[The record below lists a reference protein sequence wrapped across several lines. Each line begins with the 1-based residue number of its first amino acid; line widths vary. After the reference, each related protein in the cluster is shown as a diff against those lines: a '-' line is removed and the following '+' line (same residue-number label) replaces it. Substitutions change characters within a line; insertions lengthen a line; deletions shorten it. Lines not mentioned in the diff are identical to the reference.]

1 MSYIRCENLV
11 KIYQNNDIETFALQ
25 GLNLIV
31 QKGELMSIVG
41 VSGSGKSTLMNV
53 LGGLDRPSAGQVWVD
68 SSNLLTMSDAEL
80 TRYRNSDVGFV
91 WQQGSRNLI
100 HYLSVLENV
109 QLPMTLSGKTGRNK
123 RQRAEELL
131 EAVGLS
137 HRTKHHL
144 SELSGG
150 EQQRVAIAVALA
162 NEPKILL
169 ADEPTGE
176 LDTATALQI
185 YEVFQN
191 LNQQFNMT
199 TIIVSHD
206 PGIAQHVQRVVNI
219 RDGQIATETVRR
231 RRNNNGNKKDA
242 AEEGEEEHLEE
253 RTVLDMA
260 NRLHIPKE
268 YLEQYNIERYVQ
280 IELVEDGILIK
291 RAESDGDEEVATTS
305 DDVQQTA
312 SGLRGLFNRWRQREN

>member
-68 SSNLLTMSDAEL
+68 QSNLLTMSDAEL

-123 RQRAEELL
+123 RQRAEDLL

-137 HRTKHHL
+137 HRRGHRL

-191 LNQQFNMT
+191 LNKQFEMT

-231 RRNNNGNKKDA
+231 RRVNGASADS
-242 AEEGEEEHLEE
+242 AEAEEEEHLEE
-253 RTVLDMA
+253 RTVLDAA

-268 YLEQYNIERYVQ
+268 YLEQYEIERYVQ
-280 IELVEDGILIK
+280 IELIEEGILIK
-291 RAESDGDEEVATTS
+291 RAESDGDEEFGEDTAAEQKSAT
-305 DDVQQTA
+305 
-312 SGLRGLFNRWRQREN
+312 GLRGFLNRWRSREN

>member
-25 GLNLIV
+25 GLNLSV

-68 SSNLLTMSDAEL
+68 QSNLLSMSDAEL
-80 TRYRNSDVGFV
+80 TRYRSSDVGFV

-123 RQRAEELL
+123 RRRAEQLL

-137 HRTKHHL
+137 HRRGHRL

-176 LDTATALQI
+176 LDTDTALQI
-185 YEVFQN
+185 YQVFQN
-191 LNQQFNMT
+191 LNKQFEMT

-206 PGIAQHVQRVVNI
+206 PEIAQHVQRVVNI

-231 RRNNNGNKKDA
+231 RRTNGA
-242 AEEGEEEHLEE
+242 FAESAETEEEHLEE
-253 RTVLDMA
+253 RIVLDAA

-268 YLEQYNIERYVQ
+268 YLEQYHIERYVQ
-280 IELVEDGILIK
+280 IELIDNGILIK
-291 RAESDGDEEVATTS
+291 RAESDGDVEIRDNTTA
-305 DDVQQTA
+305 DQKAA
-312 SGLRGLFNRWRQREN
+312 SGLRGLLNRWRHREN